1 MRSFKLLLVVLLCA
15 VPAVAESVYQVSGD
29 IILTGNNACSGPCVE
44 TIKFSF
50 DLEYG
55 SFPPYGPSVAVLPGA
70 TTQSFGPLA
79 SFVGPSSTTAFVPYS
94 LFCCQYIGFFNS
106 FLDEIDLDVVAN
118 SSSAPQ
124 ITGADLY
131 GCGTFQALDPTCVAD
146 FVPPNGS
153 PVGTF
158 LGATVQ
164 ATVTEIS
171 SVPEEST
178 VVDLLAGLCLL
189 WLILRYRSKGGCFSD
204 RAAPRR

>member
-55 SFPPYGPSVAVLPGA
+55 SFPPYGPSVAVL
-70 TTQSFGPLA
+70 
-79 SFVGPSSTTAFVPYS
+79 PYS

-164 ATVTEIS
+164 ATVTQIS

-189 WLILRYRSKGGCFSD
+189 WLIFRYRSKGGCFSD